1 MSESLIFALVIALT
15 VYMFMRRL
23 RMIKQQKK
31 LKAEEEARGGVPA
44 EDPGSM
50 PRLGTPGT
58 ITREQMQQLKDND
71 FVPEKLWSKEE
82 AQLILDTVTYLR
94 AVIYMVTGEASPPI
108 EVQNEI
114 LKFILTDDELR
125 EYVYEWGLNR
135 TREEDAAPQPV
146 LERDE
151 AYEKVEAAVLQQW
164 ESS

>member
-23 RMIKQQKK
+23 RLMRQQKK
-31 LKAEEEARGGVPA
+31 QQVELEARGGEPP

-58 ITREQMQQLKDND
+58 VTREQIKLLKDND
-71 FVPEKLWSKEE
+71 FTPERQWSKEE

-94 AVIYMVTGEASPPI
+94 AVIYMATEEASPPI

-114 LKFILTDDELR
+114 LKFILTDDKLR

-135 TREEDAAPQPV
+135 TRDDYDDPQPV

-151 AYEKVEAAVLQQW
+151 HYVRVEAAVLERW

>member
-15 VYMFMRRL
+15 VYMFVRRL

-31 LKAEEEARGGVPA
+31 LKAEEEARGGEPA

-58 ITREQMQQLKDND
+58 ITRDQMKQLKDND
-71 FVPEKLWSKEE
+71 FTPERQWSKEE
-82 AQLILDTVTYLR
+82 AQIILATVTYLR

-108 EVQNEI
+108 DVQNEI

-135 TREEDAAPQPV
+135 TRDEHGAPQPV
-146 LERDE
+146 LERNE
-151 AYEKVEAAVLQQW
+151 AFAKVAGAVLERW

>member
-15 VYMFMRRL
+15 VYLFMRRL
-23 RMIKQQKK
+23 RLIKRQKQMR
-31 LKAEEEARGGVPA
+31 AEEEARGGPP

-50 PRLGTPGT
+50 PRLGAPGT
-58 ITREQMQQLKDND
+58 ITRDQMKELRDND
-71 FVPEKLWSKEE
+71 FEPERQWSKEE

-94 AVIYMVTGEASPPI
+94 AVIYMTTEEASPPI

-135 TREEDAAPQPV
+135 TRDEHAAPQPV
-146 LERDE
+146 LEKDE
-151 AYEKVEAAVLQQW
+151 AFARVEAKVLDLW

>member
-1 MSESLIFALVIALT
+1 MA
-15 VYMFMRRL
+15 
-23 RMIKQQKK
+23 
-31 LKAEEEARGGVPA
+31 
-44 EDPGSM
+44 
-50 PRLGTPGT
+50 
-58 ITREQMQQLKDND
+58 
-71 FVPEKLWSKEE
+71 
-82 AQLILDTVTYLR
+82 
-94 AVIYMVTGEASPPI
+94 TGEASPPI

>member
-15 VYMFMRRL
+15 VYLFMRRM
-23 RMIKQQKK
+23 RMMKQQKK
-31 LKAEEEARGGVPA
+31 MQAEEEARGGEPP

-58 ITREQMQQLKDND
+58 ITRDQIRQLKDND
-71 FVPEKLWSKEE
+71 FTPERQWSKEE

-94 AVIYMVTGEASPPI
+94 AVIYEATGEANAPI
-108 EVQNEI
+108 DVQNEI
-114 LKFILTDDELR
+114 LKFILTDEALR

-135 TREEDAAPQPV
+135 TRDDQAAPQPV

-151 AYEKVEAAVLQQW
+151 HYAKIEAAILERW

>member
-31 LKAEEEARGGVPA
+31 LKAEEEARGGVPP

-58 ITREQMQQLKDND
+58 ITRDQIKQLKDND
-71 FVPEKLWSKEE
+71 FTPERQWSKEE

-94 AVIYMVTGEASPPI
+94 AVIYMVTDEASPPI

-114 LKFILTDDELR
+114 LKFILTDQELR

-135 TREEDAAPQPV
+135 TRDEHAAPQPV
-146 LERDE
+146 LERNE
-151 AYEKVEAAVLQQW
+151 AFSKVEAAVLERW
-164 ESS
+164 VSS